1 MNGNFR
7 NFAIWLV
14 ILFMLMGLFQ
24 VFQSSTR
31 SISVAEKSYS
41 QFLSDVDAGS
51 VSSIT
56 MTDNI
61 VNGTLRDGTRF
72 ETILPQGADVLN
84 RLEQHNVN
92 ITARQPESSPFW
104 TILLSS
110 WLPFLVIIG
119 VWFFFIRQMQGGGR
133 GGAMGFGKS
142 RAKLLTEAQGKV
154 TFEDVAGV
162 DEAKQDLEEIVEFL
176 RDPGKFQRLGG
187 RIPRGVLLVGPPG
200 TGKTL
205 LARSVAGE
213 ANVPFFTISG
223 SDFVEMFV
231 GVGASRVRDMF
242 DQAKKNAPCI
252 IFIDEIDAVGRHRGA
267 GLGGGNDER
276 EQTLNQLLVEMDG
289 FEANEGIILI
299 AATNRPDVLDPALLR
314 PGRFDRQVVVPN
326 PDVIGRERILKVHVR
341 KVPLAPDVDL
351 KVLARGTPGFSGA
364 DLMNLVNEGALLA
377 ARRNKRFVTMAEFE
391 DAKDKLMMG
400 AERRTLGLSEEEK
413 KLTAY
418 HEAGHALLAI
428 KMEGSDP
435 IHKATIIPR
444 GRALGMVMRL
454 PEKDQV
460 SLTRLKC
467 FADLAVAMGGRVAE
481 EEIFGYDKVTSG
493 ASADIKMATNLA
505 RAMATEFGMSDKL
518 GPLLYGDNQDEVFL
532 GRSMMQRSVHMSD
545 ETQKLVDAEIKRFV
559 EDGYTTAQRV
569 IRENIDELHAIA
581 QALLEYETLTGEEI
595 RDLLDGKPPVRETI
609 AEPSAPKS
617 TGVPQAGRGV
627 RKRPGGPAPD
637 DGGLEPQPGS

>member
-1 MNGNFR
+1 
-7 NFAIWLV
+7 
-14 ILFMLMGLFQ
+14 
-24 VFQSSTR
+24 
-31 SISVAEKSYS
+31 
-41 QFLSDVDAGS
+41 
-51 VSSIT
+51 
-56 MTDNI
+56 
-61 VNGTLRDGTRF
+61 
-72 ETILPQGADVLN
+72 
-84 RLEQHNVN
+84 
-92 ITARQPESSPFW
+92 
-104 TILLSS
+104 
-110 WLPFLVIIG
+110 
-119 VWFFFIRQMQGGGR
+119 
-133 GGAMGFGKS
+133 
-142 RAKLLTEAQGKV
+142 
-154 TFEDVAGV
+154 
-162 DEAKQDLEEIVEFL
+162 
-176 RDPGKFQRLGG
+176 
-187 RIPRGVLLVGPPG
+187 
-200 TGKTL
+200 
-205 LARSVAGE
+205 
-213 ANVPFFTISG
+213 
-223 SDFVEMFV
+223 
-231 GVGASRVRDMF
+231 
-242 DQAKKNAPCI
+242 
-252 IFIDEIDAVGRHRGA
+252 
-267 GLGGGNDER
+267 
-276 EQTLNQLLVEMDG
+276 
-289 FEANEGIILI
+289 
-299 AATNRPDVLDPALLR
+299 
-314 PGRFDRQVVVPN
+314 
-326 PDVIGRERILKVHVR
+326 
-341 KVPLAPDVDL
+341 
-351 KVLARGTPGFSGA
+351 
-364 DLMNLVNEGALLA
+364 MNLVNEGALLA

-518 GPLLYGDNQDEVFL
+518 GPLLYGENQDEVFL
-532 GRSMMQRSVHMSD
+532 GRSMMQRNVHMSD
-545 ETQKLVDAEIKRFV
+545 ETQKLVDAEVKRFV

-595 RDLLDGKPPVRETI
+595 RDVLDGKPPVREVI
-609 AEPSAPKS
+609 AETSAPKS

-637 DGGLEPQPGS
+637 SDGLEPQPGS

>member
-1 MNGNFR
+1 MNVNFR

-14 ILFMLMGLFQ
+14 ILFMLMGLFS
-24 VFQSSTR
+24 VFQTSTR
-31 SISVAEKSYS
+31 SGSVSERSYS
-41 QFLSDVDAGS
+41 QFIQDVSAGNIDAVTITQNV
-51 VSSIT
+51 VS
-56 MTDNI
+56 
-61 VNGTLRDGTRF
+61 GQLRSGGRF
-72 ETILPQGADVLN
+72 EAVIPEGADVVS
-84 RLEQHNVN
+84 RLEANNVQ
-92 ITARQPESSPFW
+92 ITARQPEGSPLW
-104 TILLSS
+104 GALLTS

-142 RAKLLTEAQGKV
+142 RAKMLTETQGKI

-187 RIPRGVLLVGPPG
+187 KIPRGVLLVGPPG

-242 DQAKKNAPCI
+242 EQAKKNAPCI

-326 PDVIGRERILKVHVR
+326 PDFMGREKILKVHVR

-391 DAKDKLMMG
+391 DAKDKLLMG
-400 AERRTLGLSEEEK
+400 AERRTLALTDEEK

-428 KMEGSDP
+428 KMDASDP
-435 IHKATIIPR
+435 IHKATIVPR

-460 SLTRLKC
+460 SLTRRKAY
-467 FADLAVAMGGRVAE
+467 ADLAVAMGGRVAE

-493 ASADIKMATNLA
+493 ASADIKMATGLA
-505 RAMATEFGMSDKL
+505 RAMATEWGMSDKL
-518 GPLLYGDNQDEVFL
+518 GPILYGDNQEELFL
-532 GRSMMQRSVHMSD
+532 GRSVQRTNSISSS
-545 ETQKLVDAEIKRFV
+545 TQKLVDDEVKRFV
-559 EDGYTTAQRV
+559 EEGYQTAQQV
-569 IRENIDELHAIA
+569 IRDNVDDLHAIA
-581 QALLEYETLTGEEI
+581 QALIEFETLSGDEI
-595 RDLLDGKPPVRETI
+595 RGLLEGKTPMRPVDTDPP
-609 AEPSAPKS
+609 AKS
-617 TGVPQAGRGV
+617 TGVPTAGKPGR
-627 RKRPGGPAPD
+627 RRPDAEPD
-637 DGGLEPQPGS
+637 ASPEPQPGS

>member
-1 MNGNFR
+1 MNVNFR

-31 SISVAEKSYS
+31 SVSVTDKSYS
-41 QFLSDVDAGS
+41 EFVQDVDAGTVRS
-51 VSSIT
+51 VTI
-56 MTDNI
+56 TDNI
-61 VNGTLRDGTRF
+61 VTSTNADGTKA
-72 ETILPQGADVLN
+72 ETVLPQGADIIS
-84 RLEQHNVN
+84 RLEQRNVV
-92 ITARQPESSPFW
+92 ITARQPEGSPFW
-104 TILLSS
+104 GVLLSS

-142 RAKLLTEAQGKV
+142 RAKMLTEAQGKI

-187 RIPRGVLLVGPPG
+187 KIPRGVLLVGPPG

-205 LARSVAGE
+205 IARAVAGE

-242 DQAKKNAPCI
+242 EQAKKNAPCI

-276 EQTLNQLLVEMDG
+276 DQTLNQLLVEMDG

-326 PDVIGRERILKVHVR
+326 PDFMGREKILKVHVR

-400 AERRTLGLSEEEK
+400 AERRTLALTDEEK

-418 HEAGHALLAI
+418 HEAGHALLAV
-428 KMEGSDP
+428 KMDASDP
-435 IHKATIIPR
+435 IHKATIVPR

-460 SLTRLKC
+460 SLTRRKAY
-467 FADLAVAMGGRVAE
+467 ADLAVAMGGRVAE

-493 ASADIKMATNLA
+493 ASADIKMATGLA
-505 RAMATEFGMSDKL
+505 RAMATEWGMSDKL

-545 ETQKLVDAEIKRFV
+545 ETQQVVDAEIKRFV
-559 EDGYTTAQRV
+559 EDGYTTAQKV
-569 IRENIDELHAIA
+569 IRENIDDLHAIA
-581 QALLEYETLTGEEI
+581 QALLDFETLTGDEI
-595 RDLLDGKPPVRETI
+595 RGLMDGIQPTRPDGETVSK
-609 AEPSAPKS
+609 AASGVPSAGK
-617 TGVPQAGRGV
+617 AG
-627 RKRPGGPAPD
+627 RKRPDAEPDAAP
-637 DGGLEPQPGS
+637 EPQPGS